1 MKREVEILAPAGS
14 WECLEA
20 AVCAGADAIKEYQAY
35 GTKLCN
41 NDGTFGGSKLD
52 YFIGFPQ
59 NEWSCSDFRVLD
71 SQEYYE
77 LSDHYAIIGTAVL
90 NN

>member
-1 MKREVEILAPAGS
+1 M
-14 WECLEA
+14 
-20 AVCAGADAIKEYQAY
+20 
-35 GTKLCN
+35 CN